1 MKTILAILL
10 GCSLPVAAWA
20 TGCSIRPLYNLHTRG
35 HNVYP
40 DSVFW
45 LDVRTDNEAQQL
57 DVHTLEFQ
65 RLGAGG
71 TGYQT
76 ITQNPYGMVQL
87 RPKKPLQIGV
97 PYTFTTKKPLD
108 LQYVYITEEKEWV
121 SSERVSV
128 THTLN
133 SFMVKPAVNLPLPA
147 WVAYPQLHEVSIYAD
162 MHYDTHNIIKWEMK
176 TNLQADDYYVYVSL
190 SKKADFSDAQG
201 YFTDVSW
208 NNILSL
214 YYSPCSESRDFFS
227 FQFGET
233 IWAKFDLISHNGV
246 IVPWQGEPLK
256 FELQETK
263 PDR

>member
-45 LDVRTDNEAQQL
+45 LDVRTDNEAKQL
-57 DVHTLEFQ
+57 DVRTLEFQ
-65 RLGAGG
+65 RLGARG
-71 TGYQT
+71 TGYQA

-97 PYTFTTKKPLD
+97 PYTFTTRKPLD
-108 LQYVYITEEKEWV
+108 LQYVYIAENNEWV
-121 SSERVSV
+121 SSERVRA
-128 THTLN
+128 THQRN
-133 SFMVKPAVNLPLPA
+133 SFMVLPAVDLPLPA
-147 WVAYPQLHEVSIYAD
+147 WVAYPKLHEVSIYAD
-162 MHYDTHNIIKWEMK
+162 MHYDTHNIIKWKME
-176 TNLQADDYYVYVSL
+176 TNLQANDYYVYVTL
-190 SKKADFSDAQG
+190 AKKADFSDA
-201 YFTDVSW
+201 SW

-214 YYSPCSESRDFFS
+214 YYSPCSESRDSFR

-246 IVPWQGEPLK
+246 MVPWQGEPLK